1 MTAIY
6 IHLGNNNIKVIQQ
19 ISMNA
24 STIHATPM
32 QRVLTIM
39 DRTLVY
45 AMSATVA
52 MDLTVQVS
60 VISKRSVLSNNRL
73 KPIRGRIVR
82 ILTVV

>member
-1 MTAIY
+1 
-6 IHLGNNNIKVIQQ
+6 
-19 ISMNA
+19 MNA

-39 DRTLVY
+39 DRTLVH

-73 KPIRGRIVR
+73 KP
-82 ILTVV
+82 LEVV

>member
-1 MTAIY
+1 
-6 IHLGNNNIKVIQQ
+6 
-19 ISMNA
+19 MNA

-39 DRTLVY
+39 DRTLVH

-73 KPIRGRIVR
+73 KTIRGRIVR
-82 ILTVV
+82 ILTTV